1 MSTAQSEKNS
11 WKKLMNQTGET
22 MWWIHYHSSFYF
34 DGVWSER
41 QNVEIVTCELLEH
54 LLKPELP
61 KDAFKSEIY
70 DKTTNTGVM

>member
-1 MSTAQSEKNS
+1 MGKIDEPNWQNYE
-11 WKKLMNQTGET
+11 MNA
-22 MWWIHYHSSFYF
+22 YYSSFYF
-34 DGVWSER
+34 DGIWSER
-41 QNVEIVTCELLEH
+41 QNVEIVSCELLEH

>member
-1 MSTAQSEKNS
+1 VKLCDEFVIILAFILMEFGQKGKM
-11 WKKLMNQTGET
+11 WKLLL
-22 MWWIHYHSSFYF
+22 
-34 DGVWSER
+34 
-41 QNVEIVTCELLEH
+41 ELLEH